1 MIFQKKHYNLQIN
14 IILIEI
20 NLKNQIYYFINLK
33 VDKIFFKIIILG

>member
-20 NLKNQIYYFINLK
+20 NLKNQIILFYK
-33 VDKIFFKIIILG
+33 FKG